1 MSEYPTGTGRPAS
14 PQEGTLQ
21 QGKDTAREVA
31 GTAVE
36 RTAQVA
42 DEARHQAR
50 RAVNELR
57 NRVREQS
64 DHQSQRAAQ
73 SLRQWSEDL
82 SSLQE
87 HAKPDSPVNGVV
99 RQIAGQG
106 HRAADYLDRNGLTGV
121 VNDVQSFAR
130 RRPGTFLAGA
140 LAAGFLV
147 GRIMKAANDSPEPTS
162 GPEQR
167 TPLSSA
173 DTVPSAPAP
182 VIPPEPVGDAFSSR
196 DSRDSRDSREETR
209 PVVPPAYEEPGPAV
223 PGPEQPR
230 QVPPRVTPPTY
241 GTGSDLP

>member
-21 QGKDTAREVA
+21 QGKDAAREVA

-42 DEARHQAR
+42 DEAKNQTR

-64 DHQSQRAAQ
+64 EHQSQRAAQ

-82 SSLQE
+82 SSLQD
-87 HAKPDSPVNGVV
+87 HAKPDSPVTGVV

-106 HRAADYLDRNGLTGV
+106 HRAADYLDRNGLAGV
-121 VNDVQSFAR
+121 VDDVQSFAR
-130 RRPGTFLAGA
+130 RRPGAFLAGA

-147 GRIMKAANDSPEPTS
+147 GRIMKTANESTETETGQGERS
-162 GPEQR
+162 
-167 TPLSSA
+167 PLSSTG
-173 DTVPSAPAP
+173 TVPSAPAP
-182 VIPPEPVGDAFSSR
+182 VVQPEPAGPAPVGDAFSR
-196 DSRDSRDSREETR
+196 QDTR

-230 QVPPRVTPPTY
+230 QVPPRSTPPTY
-241 GTGSDLP
+241 GAGSDLP

>member
-21 QGKDTAREVA
+21 QGKDAAREVA

-147 GRIMKAANDSPEPTS
+147 GRIMKAANDSPEPAS

-167 TPLSSA
+167 APLSSA

-182 VIPPEPVGDAFSSR
+182 VVPPEPVGDAFS
-196 DSRDSRDSREETR
+196 SRDSREETR

>member
-21 QGKDTAREVA
+21 QGKDAAREVA

-87 HAKPDSPVNGVV
+87 HAKPDSPVTGVV

-106 HRAADYLDRNGLTGV
+106 HRAADYLDRNGLAGM

-130 RRPGTFLAGA
+130 RRPGAFLAGA

-147 GRIMKAANDSPEPTS
+147 GRIMKAANESPETTS
-162 GPEQR
+162 GPGQR
-167 TPLSSA
+167 SPLSFA
-173 DTVPSAPAP
+173 DTVPSGSAPVVPPAP
-182 VIPPEPVGDAFSSR
+182 VAPPAPVGDAFSA
-196 DSRDSRDSREETR
+196 REETM

-223 PGPEQPR
+223 PGPEEPR
-230 QVPPRVTPPTY
+230 QVPPRSTPPTY
-241 GTGSDLP
+241 GAGSDLP